1 MKKKL
6 DRTAVG
12 SEALKSACHRDSR
25 THLQDKKFN
34 TEGSEKHTSW
44 QHCGLTCTKQ
54 AEQTGLLAKSKASEV
69 KQSIKY
75 ASIFLMVEGSSVTCK
90 SCKMG
95 TRCSEV
101 AGRNSVSVVCTMR
114 RKVKPEPMKGR
125 CRGFEWLHTGLA
137 IIIRKTFSKC

>member
-12 SEALKSACHRDSR
+12 SEALKSACHRESR

-34 TEGSEKHTSW
+34 TEGNEKHTGW

-54 AEQTGLLAKSKASEV
+54 AEQTGLLAKSKASEE

-75 ASIFLMVEGSSVTCK
+75 ASIFLMVEGSTVTCK
-90 SCKMG
+90 TCKMEHVAAKSQEG
-95 TRCSEV
+95 TAYVLCAQCGERASQ
-101 AGRNSVSVVCTMR
+101 NQ
-114 RKVKPEPMKGR
+114 
-125 CRGFEWLHTGLA
+125 
-137 IIIRKTFSKC
+137 